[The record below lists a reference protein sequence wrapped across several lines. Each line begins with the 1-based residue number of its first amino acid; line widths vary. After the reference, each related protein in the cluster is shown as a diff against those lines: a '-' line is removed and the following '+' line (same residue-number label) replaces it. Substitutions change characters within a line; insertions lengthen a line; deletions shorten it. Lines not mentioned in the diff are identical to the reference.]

1 MIIGI
6 LGALIIAGLIGLGLV
21 AMRDPEGG
29 LVAQDLPALI
39 VPKEALL
46 DPNQARVFALL
57 EGIAGRENL
66 AIFPRARL
74 ETAFDPGRLTHTGW
88 HRMRQAPVDFL
99 LAHRDTLAPAGLI
112 LLEGG
117 EKATY
122 LEEENRQM
130 KESAIAESGVPLL
143 KVSIS
148 PDKPLDVAAE
158 EVLAWVRDVVRYSE
172 GSRTQVDLL

>member
-1 MIIGI
+1 MLIGI
-6 LGALIIAGLIGLGLV
+6 LGALFILGMIAMGLV

-39 VPKEALL
+39 VPKGALL
-46 DPNQARVFALL
+46 DPIQAQVFERL
-57 EGIAGRENL
+57 EAIAQRENL
-66 AIFPRARL
+66 VIFPNARL

-99 LAHRDTLAPAGLI
+99 LAHRATLAPAGL
-112 LLEGG
+112 LLIASGAKG
-117 EKATY
+117 TY

-143 KVSIS
+143 RLSLS

-158 EVLAWVRDVVRYSE
+158 EMLAWVRDVVGYSE